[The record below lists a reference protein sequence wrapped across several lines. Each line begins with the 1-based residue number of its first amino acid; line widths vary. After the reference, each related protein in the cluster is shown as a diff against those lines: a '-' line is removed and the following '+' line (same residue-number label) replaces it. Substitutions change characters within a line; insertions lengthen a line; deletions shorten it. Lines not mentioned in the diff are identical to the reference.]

1 MIPFL
6 SLKRQYAGIARD
18 VEEAVL
24 TTLRSGHYVLGEPV
38 ERFEEAFAAYCGTD
52 HAVAVNTGTSALQL
66 ALLAAGVGP
75 GDEVITVANT
85 FVATVAAVV
94 ETGARPVL
102 VDVDPVTLNM
112 DPAAIAPAI
121 TPRTKAVMPVHLHG
135 RLADMEAIL
144 EVARAHGLTVI
155 EDAAQAHGA
164 QRGAKRAGA
173 FGDLGCFSFYPG
185 KNLGAAGEG
194 GAVVTDDPDL
204 AHKLRQLRDWGQSE
218 RYLHQVKGYNFRM
231 DAIQGAVLGVKLPHL
246 DHWNAGRRRVANAYD
261 AALSPSLARAAGP
274 FGEDHVCHVYAI
286 CPEDRDAFRAG
297 LAEAGVATNSHYP
310 RPVHL
315 QPAFA
320 HLGYGPGSLP
330 VTEAYAR
337 RTLSLPMF
345 PELTPQE
352 TAQVIDAVNA
362 LTERTAERPTNKE
375 EFAL

>member
-6 SLKRQYAGIARD
+6 SLTRQYAGIAND
-18 VEEAVL
+18 VEQAVL
-24 TTLRSGHYVLGEPV
+24 ATLRSGHYVLGEPV
-38 ERFEEAFAAYCGTD
+38 ENFETDFAAYCGTD
-52 HAVAVNTGTSALQL
+52 HAVAVNSGTSALQL

-85 FVATVAAVV
+85 FIATVAAIV

-102 VDVDPVTLNM
+102 IDVDPVTLNM
-112 DPAAIAPAI
+112 DPAAIAQAI
-121 TPRTKAVMPVHLHG
+121 TPRTKVVMPVHLHG

-144 EVARAHGLTVI
+144 TVARSHGLMVV

-164 QRGAKRAGA
+164 RRGKRAGA

-194 GAVVTDDPDL
+194 GAVVTDDPEL
-204 AHKLRQLRDWGQSE
+204 ARKVRQLRDWGQSE
-218 RYLHQVKGYNFRM
+218 RYLHQIKGYNFRM
-231 DAIQGAVLGVKLPHL
+231 DAIQGAVLGIKLPHL
-246 DHWNAGRRRVANAYD
+246 DHWNASRRRVANAYD
-261 AALSPSLARAAGP
+261 KGLPPSLARATGP
-274 FGEDHVCHVYAI
+274 FGEDHACHVYAI
-286 CPEDRDAFRAG
+286 LPEDRDAFRAG

-320 HLGYGPGSLP
+320 YLGYSPGSLP
-330 VTEAYAR
+330 VTEAYAQ

-345 PELTPQE
+345 PELTPEE
-352 TAQVIDAVNA
+352 TAQVIDAVTA
-362 LTERTAERPTNKE
+362 LVEKTDATRTIKE
-375 EFAL
+375 EFAI